1 MHTTHLPCPR
11 TTIWPVPLRSSPPTP
26 KRGATWNEGDSPISI
41 VMGISGGLQVRNVA
55 TYHTRIDSNSSA
67 FSFIIARDSA
77 VPSLKI
83 TVFYHPKPSLECY
96 REESKPD
103 LSNKRV
109 VRTIGK
115 TEKKNTVVCFF
126 ALRVSFCGNWGWR
139 GGSKI
144 HALPFFSFF

>member
-1 MHTTHLPCPR
+1 
-11 TTIWPVPLRSSPPTP
+11 
-26 KRGATWNEGDSPISI
+26 
-41 VMGISGGLQVRNVA
+41 MGISGGLQVRNV
-55 TYHTRIDSNSSA
+55 TIYHTRIDSSSSA

-109 VRTIGK
+109 LRTIGK
-115 TEKKNTVVCFF
+115 TEKKILLFAFLPYVFRSAGIGAGVGALKSTPCLFSLFFKPLVLENKTRKAKKQTTVLFEITHSTTPAIFF
-126 ALRVSFCGNWGWR
+126 L
-139 GGSKI
+139 
-144 HALPFFSFF
+144 